1 MSDNPLKKNSK
12 AQAKAKRR
20 RQTQAPAPD
29 ASQEAS
35 PREQGGAAEDG
46 SLSSDPSAPIS
57 KTGKQ
62 DVSNVEPIDGGPW
75 PFALGPQADEPT
87 PDNVIGDV
95 IGSDSPGELA
105 AQPIPLDDAAPSLNP
120 EVRKQLV
127 LVKHG
132 HRYVFRYERGEET
145 KVLSGLVDLARDP
158 QSELDWFD
166 AAVLSHQL
174 GERMSEQLERLRRA

>member
-1 MSDNPLKKNSK
+1 MSDNPHKKK
-12 AQAKAKRR
+12 AKARR
-20 RQTQAPAPD
+20 RGKTPSGSQDAAPT
-29 ASQEAS
+29 
-35 PREQGGAAEDG
+35 EQGGAAQDG
-46 SLSSDPSAPIS
+46 PSQH
-57 KTGKQ
+57 GKE

-75 PFALGPQADEPT
+75 PFALGPEPDDSSNT
-87 PDNVIGDV
+87 NELPAT
-95 IGSDSPGELA
+95 SDGEPLA
-105 AQPIPLDDAAPSLNP
+105 SLNP

-158 QSELDWFD
+158 HSDLDWFD

>member
-1 MSDNPLKKNSK
+1 MSDNPYKK
-12 AQAKAKRR
+12 KAKRR
-20 RQTQAPAPD
+20 GQTPTD
-29 ASQEAS
+29 SKEAA
-35 PREQGGAAEDG
+35 PREQGGAAHDG
-46 SLSSDPSAPIS
+46 SLNSDTSQSSHASQKDDI
-57 KTGKQ
+57 
-62 DVSNVEPIDGGPW
+62 SNVEPINGGPW
-75 PFALGPQADEPT
+75 PFEMGPQGDEAAAGNALPDAT
-87 PDNVIGDV
+87 P
-95 IGSDSPGELA
+95 
-105 AQPIPLDDAAPSLNP
+105 AQPIPLGDAAPILNP

-132 HRYVFRYERGEET
+132 HRFVFRYERGEET